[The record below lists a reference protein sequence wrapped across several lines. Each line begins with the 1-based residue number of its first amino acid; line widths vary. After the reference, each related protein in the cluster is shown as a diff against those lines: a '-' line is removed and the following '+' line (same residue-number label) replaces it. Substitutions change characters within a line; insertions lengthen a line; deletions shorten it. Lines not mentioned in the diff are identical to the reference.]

1 MSDEYEEVEVAEA
14 TEGDEEISAHPAEED
29 RTEDQQPEGEPVDEA
44 APAEDEPPAEEEP
57 VAEEEQ
63 VEDIPVEEE
72 PVAEEEPPAEEEP
85 APEEDAPVEEEPPAE
100 EEPVAEEEPPAEE
113 EPVPEEEPVAEEEPP
128 AEEEPVAEEE
138 PPAEEE
144 PVAEEVPEE
153 APVEEEPVAEEEPPV
168 EEEPVPEEEPVAEEE
183 PPAEEEP
190 VPEEEPVAEEAPA
203 EEPVEEQVEQQE
215 FTFDESAPPQEE
227 VPASEPSSPVKSP
240 KKKKKKAKVAEAEP
254 EEAEPVAEEAPAEEP
269 QAEEVVDAS
278 PQEEAAP
285 EEEPQEEAAPEPEAK
300 EPSPVPER
308 RSSPPARRASPSPPP
323 RREPQRITQ
332 TYDDYD
338 KDSHRKIPPARE
350 PVGESFSSWTPADSG
365 KKYESISNYA
375 SDVSKKYDSGYS
387 SSYTPTVQAYT
398 RKFDDYVSTGPF
410 SNALYSTSRLVSRS
424 RSRTRERRNS
434 RRAQRSSSNYYR
446 SMFSSALPAP
456 AAMHSREYSQPPPS
470 AVIRTPGRST
480 SFASFIDYAGQ
491 KNYELQR
498 TSSVVADSANALS
511 RSSSRGNVDLYLG
524 GGRLS
529 RVDSFVNHMDTPYEA
544 YQPASYER
552 VQRSSSVS
560 RPIGYSAYTST
571 PLYLESGRYDSTPVG
586 VRSLY
591 EGRIGALERSLSRER
606 INKDRLRHQYQDLS
620 SKLDQACR
628 QMSLLRTSS
637 YSAMPRSSVYTH
649 MYPCY

>member
-1 MSDEYEEVEVAEA
+1 MD
-14 TEGDEEISAHPAEED
+14 GIEEIPQAEEA
-29 RTEDQQPEGEPVDEA
+29 QQPEGEPVDEA

-153 APVEEEPVAEEEPPV
+153 APVEEEPVAEEEPPA

-183 PPAEEEP
+183 PPVEEEP

-269 QAEEVVDAS
+269 QAEEVVD
-278 PQEEAAP
+278 
-285 EEEPQEEAAPEPEAK
+285 EPQEEAAPEPEAK

-387 SSYTPTVQAYT
+387 SSYTPTVQSYT